1 MCYLKINPQLEG
13 LNLPFGITT
22 YLDAREY
29 FLIENTK
36 QNSVEKLNITFSI
49 LILTGPALAYL
60 ALSTYFESK
69 RNNLCAEVIVKSCIF
84 RTGVVLFGRKF
95 FLVKNIISLLEA
107 EIVLMAKSGVY
118 N

>member
-1 MCYLKINPQLEG
+1 M
-13 LNLPFGITT
+13 
-22 YLDAREY
+22 
-29 FLIENTK
+29 
-36 QNSVEKLNITFSI
+36 SVERTPTHPPTLIGDPPIFEGTKKIFFQKHPKYI

>member
-1 MCYLKINPQLEG
+1 MQKVTP
-13 LNLPFGITT
+13 
-22 YLDAREY
+22 A
-29 FLIENTK
+29 
-36 QNSVEKLNITFSI
+36 

-95 FLVKNIISLLEA
+95 FFGKKYNFSA
-107 EIVLMAKSGVY
+107 RSG
-118 N
+118 NCFDG